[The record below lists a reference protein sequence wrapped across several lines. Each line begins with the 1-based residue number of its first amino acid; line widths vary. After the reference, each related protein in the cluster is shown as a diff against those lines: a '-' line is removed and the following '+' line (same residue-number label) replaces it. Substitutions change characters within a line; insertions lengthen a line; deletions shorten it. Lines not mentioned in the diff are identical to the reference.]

1 MIEYQNELE
10 TAPQTTTL
18 FRAVDSAEMADLQST
33 GTWNPSLNGAVGK
46 GFFYSLRDAERFGV
60 QQTATFSVSEFLLAS
75 RHPARVR
82 IRQTA

>member
-33 GTWNPSLNGAVGK
+33 GTWNPALNGAVGK
-46 GFFYSLRDAERFGV
+46 
-60 QQTATFSVSEFLLAS
+60 VSF
-75 RHPARVR
+75 
-82 IRQTA
+82 IR